1 LSLAFCALFS
11 AAILAAAA
19 SFSALRLSA
28 ASLRAAIRS
37 ASSALLSPPAFCFS
51 FIRAFI
57 AAFSWRMV
65 KGEQLGWR
73 IGGLAPERRRTLSLA
88 FTRRERSPQPQSP
101 EGRPAKAGGLLVR
114 WVVAWP
120 ALQASGSCLIHFN
133 HAAGAARIFSASS
146 AFLRAFSSLSL
157 CRASFVL
164 LSRPLLSRPFVAAG
178 AGGLRPCASS
188 FAAL

>member
-1 LSLAFCALFS
+1 LFS

-73 IGGLAPERRRTLSLA
+73 IGWHQSAAAPSPWPSHGESVPLSPRA
-88 FTRRERSPQPQSP
+88 QRAGQQKRE
-101 EGRPAKAGGLLVR
+101 GFWYDG
-114 WVVAWP
+114 W
-120 ALQASGSCLIHFN
+120 
-133 HAAGAARIFSASS
+133 
-146 AFLRAFSSLSL
+146 
-157 CRASFVL
+157 
-164 LSRPLLSRPFVAAG
+164 
-178 AGGLRPCASS
+178 
-188 FAAL
+188 